1 MKRKNKVFKENS
13 KEISQG
19 DFFVKTKHN
28 IKFVDDAI
36 NRGATIVEAKDLI
49 NYFDFSSIN
58 IVGVT
63 GTNGKTTTTALI
75 YSILLDLGYNVALQG
90 TRGFYINDQKI
101 EDYTLTTPTLTTN
114 FEHIELAILHKC
126 QYFIMEV
133 SSHALAQDRVI
144 SIPFYLKVH
153 TNITQDHLDY
163 HKNIE
168 EYRAIK
174 NSFFS
179 DSCKKLINKDD
190 KNIVFNK
197 QNTLTYSIDEPS
209 TYNVKAYSFRHNT
222 FIMLQKIQETATID
236 SELPGIFN
244 IYNTIASVGAVDMI
258 TDNSLQEICDNVTNF
273 GGVSGRCEV
282 VSSNPYIIIDFAHTP
297 DGMKNIFESFNQK
310 DIIVV
315 FGAGGDR
322 DKSKRALM
330 GKIASSYAKKI
341 FITSDNPRFEDP
353 DIIVEDILSGIT
365 NKANVVVD
373 INRANAIKKA
383 IDSYEENSVIL
394 ILGKGDE
401 EYQIIYD
408 KKLPFNDKDIVSK
421 ILAS

>member
-1 MKRKNKVFKENS
+1 
-13 KEISQG
+13 
-19 DFFVKTKHN
+19 
-28 IKFVDDAI
+28 
-36 NRGATIVEAKDLI
+36 
-49 NYFDFSSIN
+49 
-58 IVGVT
+58 
-63 GTNGKTTTTALI
+63 
-75 YSILLDLGYNVALQG
+75 
-90 TRGFYINDQKI
+90 
-101 EDYTLTTPTLTTN
+101 
-114 FEHIELAILHKC
+114 
-126 QYFIMEV
+126 
-133 SSHALAQDRVI
+133 
-144 SIPFYLKVH
+144 
-153 TNITQDHLDY
+153 
-163 HKNIE
+163 
-168 EYRAIK
+168 
-174 NSFFS
+174 
-179 DSCKKLINKDD
+179 
-190 KNIVFNK
+190 
-197 QNTLTYSIDEPS
+197 
-209 TYNVKAYSFRHNT
+209 
-222 FIMLQKIQETATID
+222 
-236 SELPGIFN
+236 
-244 IYNTIASVGAVDMI
+244 VGAVDMI

>member
-1 MKRKNKVFKENS
+1 
-13 KEISQG
+13 
-19 DFFVKTKHN
+19 
-28 IKFVDDAI
+28 
-36 NRGATIVEAKDLI
+36 
-49 NYFDFSSIN
+49 
-58 IVGVT
+58 
-63 GTNGKTTTTALI
+63 
-75 YSILLDLGYNVALQG
+75 
-90 TRGFYINDQKI
+90 
-101 EDYTLTTPTLTTN
+101 
-114 FEHIELAILHKC
+114 
-126 QYFIMEV
+126 
-133 SSHALAQDRVI
+133 
-144 SIPFYLKVH
+144 
-153 TNITQDHLDY
+153 
-163 HKNIE
+163 
-168 EYRAIK
+168 
-174 NSFFS
+174 
-179 DSCKKLINKDD
+179 
-190 KNIVFNK
+190 
-197 QNTLTYSIDEPS
+197 
-209 TYNVKAYSFRHNT
+209 
-222 FIMLQKIQETATID
+222 MLQKIQETATID